1 MARVASLVGRRG
13 RRAWAPKTS
22 AMRQVELSR
31 SRAPPTRVHLPVTRD
46 FTASSR
52 RSLPARR
59 TEESDFDGPYED
71 RNDVSVAVGGD
82 TEVGSAVQGSLGLSD
97 RAWKRRQKR

>member
-31 SRAPPTRVHLPVTRD
+31 SRAPPSKVHLPVTRD

-52 RSLPARR
+52 RPLPGRK
-59 TEESDFDGPYED
+59 TEKLDFVGPYGY
-71 RNDVSVAVGGD
+71 RNDVSAILEM
-82 TEVGSAVQGSLGLSD
+82 TPRSAWRSGEFWFD
-97 RAWKRRQKR
+97 RKASKQRQKR

>member
-31 SRAPPTRVHLPVTRD
+31 SRAETLRARVSGNLAGDGHLPSMDAR
-46 FTASSR
+46 FNCY
-52 RSLPARR
+52 SLPGFARR
-59 TEESDFDGPYED
+59 DG
-71 RNDVSVAVGGD
+71 SKTVAPFNSL
-82 TEVGSAVQGSLGLSD
+82 SAIDQSQIG
-97 RAWKRRQKR
+97 RASCRERV